1 MNYSISNGKTITSS
15 LDKNGLHSSVHK
27 FKEQGPTKFNP
38 QYHQKKKKR
47 LKEKKVK
54 INYKSIKELEK
65 VFLLEREDVPKC
77 NKKIQNT

>member
-1 MNYSISNGKTITSS
+1 MVKQSLAVWIKMDSIPQCINSKSKALLSS
-15 LDKNGLHSSVHK
+15 TPS
-27 FKEQGPTKFNP
+27 TT
-38 QYHQKKKKR
+38 KKKKR